1 MKRFLVVLVVA
12 SMVLTTSLLGVT
24 TIKFMNFSSADANAT
39 YLEEMRKIFEEQNP
53 DIKVQIETIGFGD
66 YFTKLMTVV
75 AGGNAPD
82 AFELNYENFYTY
94 AKKGV
99 LLDLNDLL
107 ERSGF
112 DTDVLNERALYAFSE
127 GGVQY
132 GLPFSFSNVVL
143 IYNKDLFDRAG
154 AEHPTVDWTWAD
166 EVEAAKKIRALDPM
180 TFGIYQ
186 PVQFWEFYK
195 MVQQNGGSILSED
208 KTAFT
213 LNTPQNIETLQYMV
227 DRILVS
233 NIMPNDA
240 QMAGMGDWD
249 LFEVERIGMIV
260 TGTWAFSTFK
270 TSCDFDWDIA
280 VEPGNTSKATHFFAN
295 GLAISKDSKNV
306 EAAFK
311 WISFLSGD
319 LDVAKIRIEAGW
331 ELPPV
336 SYPEIIELYKQT
348 TPPNSKEVVFQSLDY
363 LVTPPVIEQF
373 NEMADIVNRH
383 LEAAR
388 YGEKTPEQALND
400 AQAELERAIKLN

>member
-1 MKRFLVVLVVA
+1 
-12 SMVLTTSLLGVT
+12 
-24 TIKFMNFSSADANAT
+24 
-39 YLEEMRKIFEEQNP
+39 
-53 DIKVQIETIGFGD
+53 
-66 YFTKLMTVV
+66 MTVV

-94 AKKGV
+94 AKKDV

-107 ERSGF
+107 ATSGF
-112 DTDVLNERALYAFSE
+112 DTSVLNERAIYAFSDN
-127 GGVQY
+127 GVQY

-154 AEHPTVDWTWAD
+154 AEHPREDWTWAD
-166 EVEAAKKIRALDPM
+166 ELEAAKKIRALDAM

-195 MVQQNGGSILSED
+195 MVQQNGGSILNED

-213 LNTPQNIETLQYMV
+213 LNSPQNIETLQYMV
-227 DRILVS
+227 DRILES
-233 NIMPNDA
+233 NVMPNDA

-270 TSCDFDWDIA
+270 DSCDFNWDIA

-295 GLAISKDSKNV
+295 GLAISKDSKKV
-306 EAAFK
+306 DAAFK

-319 LDVAKIRIEAGW
+319 IDVAKIRIEAGW

-336 SYPEIIELYKQT
+336 TYPEIIELYKQT
-348 TPPNSKEVVFQSLDY
+348 TPPESKEVVFKSLDY

-400 AQAELERAIKLN
+400 AQAELERSIKLD

>member
-1 MKRFLVVLVVA
+1 
-12 SMVLTTSLLGVT
+12 
-24 TIKFMNFSSADANAT
+24 
-39 YLEEMRKIFEEQNP
+39 
-53 DIKVQIETIGFGD
+53 
-66 YFTKLMTVV
+66 
-75 AGGNAPD
+75 
-82 AFELNYENFYTY
+82 
-94 AKKGV
+94 
-99 LLDLNDLL
+99 
-107 ERSGF
+107 
-112 DTDVLNERALYAFSE
+112 
-127 GGVQY
+127 
-132 GLPFSFSNVVL
+132 
-143 IYNKDLFDRAG
+143 
-154 AEHPTVDWTWAD
+154 
-166 EVEAAKKIRALDPM
+166 
-180 TFGIYQ
+180 
-186 PVQFWEFYK
+186 
-195 MVQQNGGSILSED
+195 
-208 KTAFT
+208 
-213 LNTPQNIETLQYMV
+213 MV

-270 TSCDFDWDIA
+270 NSCDFDWDIA

-306 EAAFK
+306 DAAFR

-319 LDVAKIRIEAGW
+319 LDVARIRIEAGW

-336 SYPEIIELYKQT
+336 TYPEIIELYKQT
-348 TPPNSKEVVFQSLDY
+348 TPPNSKEVVFLSLDY

-400 AQAELERAIKLN
+400 AQAELERSIKLN